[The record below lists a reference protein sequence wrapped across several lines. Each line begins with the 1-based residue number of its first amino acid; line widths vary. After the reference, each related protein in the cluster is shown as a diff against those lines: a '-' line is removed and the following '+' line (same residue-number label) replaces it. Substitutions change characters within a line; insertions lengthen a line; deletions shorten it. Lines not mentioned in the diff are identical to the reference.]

1 VGRLFVGI
9 QAVQQFSHG
18 NRAAMAVFKK
28 VLWLVVVVVRCVAAL
43 FTE

>member
-1 VGRLFVGI
+1 MGRVFIDI
-9 QAVQQFSHG
+9 QAVRKFSHG

-28 VLWLVVVVVRCVAAL
+28 VLWLVVVVVRCIAAL